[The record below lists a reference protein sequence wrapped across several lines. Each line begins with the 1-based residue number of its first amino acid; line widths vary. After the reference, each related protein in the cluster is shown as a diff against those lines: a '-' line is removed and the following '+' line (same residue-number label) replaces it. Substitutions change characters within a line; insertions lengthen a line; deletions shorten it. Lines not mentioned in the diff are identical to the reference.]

1 MDWFLFNGYGFGGVC
16 IRHKGL
22 ENFHHGDRSLGN
34 SSRLWLV
41 VSTSK
46 VSAGDD
52 DNDVG
57 PHLNLQNCK
66 GFPKGQKQPLEITMS
81 WY

>member
-16 IRHKGL
+16 ICHTGL
-22 ENFHHGDRSLGN
+22 ENFHHGDWSLGN

-46 VSAGDD
+46 VSAGAS
-52 DNDVG
+52 
-57 PHLNLQNCK
+57 LRL
-66 GFPKGQKQPLEITMS
+66 
-81 WY
+81 